1 MSQTSD
7 DAVVAMG
14 TSPEPQRSGP
24 VAELALVTAG
34 LGMVIYLLGFVA
46 DFGLGSLLLGPLL
59 VGGGLLA
66 GTAVLPGVGNR
77 MLVPATVA
85 VVTGALLLL
94 QVVVVGTDSAVVVGA
109 LVLALLE
116 AAVAI
121 GAVLLHLGALPA
133 RMPSRLPAKLP
144 TRLSK
149 LRRRRGSAADQPP
162 LYPGYPQRLSP
173 SGFPEQQYPGQAYPG
188 QQPGAYPGLFD
199 RPPGD
204 LYAGEHSSAQNAR
217 YRPQYGVPGYPPPP
231 YGSEPGGYAGGSPG
245 FGRVDTPAPDPTADP
260 VTVVVPPSRPADG
273 APTPPAA
280 APPVVP
286 SVPVSSSPSSSSPP
300 ASEAGERPGDGA
312 GAHRAA
318 DPPSPPASGSHRV
331 VPSTSDADAGA
342 GAADDDGQ
350 DQTRVLPTVS
360 PERPPS

>member
-109 LVLALLE
+109 LVLALLQ

-121 GAVLLHLGALPA
+121 GAVLLHLGAVPA
-133 RMPSRLPAKLP
+133 RMPSRLPAKVP

-217 YRPQYGVPGYPPPP
+217 YGPQYGVPGYPPPP
-231 YGSEPGGYAGGSPG
+231 YGYEPGGYAGGSPG

-286 SVPVSSSPSSSSPP
+286 SAPVSSSPSSSSPP

-318 DPPSPPASGSHRV
+318 DPPSPSASGSHRV

-342 GAADDDGQ
+342 AADDDGQ